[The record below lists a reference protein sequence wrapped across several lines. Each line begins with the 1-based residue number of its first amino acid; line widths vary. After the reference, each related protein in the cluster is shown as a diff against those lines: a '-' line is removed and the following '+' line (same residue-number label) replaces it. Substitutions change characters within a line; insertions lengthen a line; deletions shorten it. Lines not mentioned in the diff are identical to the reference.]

1 LLFQLFSLSL
11 HEISKPKI
19 IDMTKMKKLLFTG
32 CLLAMTTIPAW
43 AQAGTKIE
51 AEKTVEGALH

>member
-1 LLFQLFSLSL
+1 
-11 HEISKPKI
+11 
-19 IDMTKMKKLLFTG
+19 MTKMKKLLFTG